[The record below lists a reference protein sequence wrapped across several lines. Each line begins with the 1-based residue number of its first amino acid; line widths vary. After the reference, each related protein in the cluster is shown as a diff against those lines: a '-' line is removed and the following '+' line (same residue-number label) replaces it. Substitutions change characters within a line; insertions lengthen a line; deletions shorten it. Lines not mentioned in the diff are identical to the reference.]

1 MMKRSLSIL
10 GILAAVSVSVHA
22 GWAQPSAQPEAV
34 APAAQTCAVGAS
46 AAAEIASMAPTS
58 TVEDF
63 EAAILFTVSQAACS
77 TEEAV
82 SQLQGV
88 AASPATPR
96 NAVSALEN
104 IIGTLRQGVQRG
116 TGAIGTGGSSGS
128 SFSLPIVD
136 IGGGGSNYS
145 Q

>member
-10 GILAAVSVSVHA
+10 GILAALSVSVHA
-22 GWAQPSAQPEAV
+22 GWAQSSSTPEGSTP
-34 APAAQTCAVGAS
+34 APQTCAVGGS
-46 AAAEIASMAPTS
+46 VAAEIASMAPTT

-77 TEEAV
+77 TDEAV

-96 NAVSALEN
+96 NAVSAIGN
-104 IIGTLRQGVQRG
+104 IIATLRQGLQRG
-116 TGAIGTGGSSGS
+116 TGAIGTGGSFASG
-128 SFSLPIVD
+128 FSLPIVD